1 MAAEKELKDK
11 ELEELKGA
19 AQVVVD
25 MVDPPKEGVI
35 SERTLLEDS
44 VKPQRRFLDTS
55 RRPPKLM

>member
-1 MAAEKELKDK
+1 
-11 ELEELKGA
+11 
-19 AQVVVD
+19 